1 MKDKFTGSKE
11 MAKKKIS
18 KSLLYKVCRGLRNLG
33 TENAKAVARVTKTD
47 PMLWMDSDRVSKRK
61 QYEKA
66 IELSGIVQN

>member
-18 KSLLYKVCRGLRNLG
+18 KSLLYKACRGIRNLG
-33 TENAKAVARVTKTD
+33 TQNAIKVARVTKTD
-47 PMLWMDSDRVSKRK
+47 PMLWIDPDKSSRRL

-66 IELSGIVQN
+66 IELSGLVQD